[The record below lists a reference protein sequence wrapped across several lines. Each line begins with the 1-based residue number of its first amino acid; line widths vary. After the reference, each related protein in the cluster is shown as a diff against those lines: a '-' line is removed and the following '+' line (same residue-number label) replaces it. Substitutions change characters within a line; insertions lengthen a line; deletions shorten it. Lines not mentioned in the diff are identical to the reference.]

1 MGLEKDEDYETEVQI
16 SGCYKILS
24 GTSPSHPVLI
34 EHSCLMT
41 PGNEWNME
49 VKCRLILQGAQGV
62 SNQGNNWRS
71 LMVVYPEAE
80 VLLKHNDIEV
90 TLPSLQE
97 DVEIAAFGRP
107 GKEDKKRMQMAIFA
121 KRPKQGRDWKI
132 WVYLVDD
139 TSPACEKMFQDEDE
153 KGNKLLTP
161 LAGIFVSNSNK
172 DIKIELSKLEPGW
185 KIKGSN
191 VKTIK
196 STHAWNSSGDSVDF
210 PRCYFEISHVNS
222 AKHSYFCGI
231 EASHEGDSAQAEVV
245 AYFERESG
253 QKIVQPSNN
262 SRKLSNTWNFVS
274 KEITTRLPFHD
285 VLTLL
290 CALFASGLNTTH
302 VTGSNSTYQQF
313 TTKKDFKDFTNSK
326 QPYNFIRMPRSGAL
340 AKRGKAG
347 SASCGSTVAQD
358 HAHYAT
364 ARKPNVSERGN
375 ALQLFQK
382 QHSQEV
388 Y

>member
-1 MGLEKDEDYETEVQI
+1 MGLEKDEDYQTEVQI

-24 GTSPSHPVLI
+24 GPSPSHPVLI

-49 VKCRLILQGAQGV
+49 VKCRPILQGAQGV

-80 VLLKHNDIEV
+80 VKLKHNDIEV

-222 AKHSYFCGI
+222 TKHSYFCGI

-326 QPYNFIRMPRSGAL
+326 PPYNFIRMPRSGAL

-358 HAHYAT
+358 HAYYAT
-364 ARKPNVSERGN
+364 ARKPNASERGN